1 MWQAM
6 AAKAGM
12 DALGSMLSSGM
23 AHVQAI
29 QQATAQEQN
38 NEDAWIANSADNK
51 AIAEANLQN
60 SIRTA
65 YRSGILNMQRG
76 QSKKRQAEL
85 GIGLGRSKLQAL
97 SATTANSAATGSI
110 GASVD
115 AVLSDINMQAEN
127 ADASLV
133 ESARVEDQNY
143 HLELTDMLKAGED
156 ALRDPTKI
164 NIRKVVVPE
173 KTSGRQALV
182 AGLLGAGSSYASA
195 YMSSGFGKSATE
207 AQGMKAAGVDGG

>member
-1 MWQAM
+1 MW
-6 AAKAGM
+6 AALAGKAGM
-12 DALGSMLSSGM
+12 DTLGSMLSSGM

-29 QQATAQEQN
+29 NQATQQEQN
-38 NEDAWIANSADNK
+38 NEDAWLANSADNK

-65 YRSGILNMQRG
+65 YRAGILNMQRG

-85 GIGLGRSKLQAL
+85 GIGLGRSRMGAL
-97 SATTANSAATGSI
+97 AAQNANAAAAGSI

-115 AVLSDINMQAEN
+115 AVVSDIQMQAEN

-133 ESARVEDQNY
+133 EAARIEDQNE
-143 HLELTDMLKAGED
+143 HLELTDLLKAGED

-173 KTSGRQALV
+173 KPSGRSALI
-182 AGLLGAGSSYASA
+182 AGLIGAGSAYAST
-195 YMSSGFGKSATE
+195 YMSAGFGKDTKK
-207 AQGMKAAGVDGG
+207 G